1 MLLHLVDAGGEH
13 AGQSYKTIRK
23 ELEAYGAGLAEKAEI
38 VALSKTDTVDDA
50 TVKAQIERLKRAMRT
65 YGPALDAGV
74 RARPPLLL
82 SAATNVGVRDALRAV
97 ASEIDGAK
105 REETAANEPEA
116 AMGAVIATV

>member
-1 MLLHLVDAGGEH
+1 MAH
-13 AGQSYKTIRK
+13 
-23 ELEAYGAGLAEKAEI
+23 GLDEKPEI
-38 VALSKTDTVDDA
+38 VALSKVDTVDEE
-50 TVKAQIERLKRAMRT
+50 TLKKQTERLKRAMRA
-65 YGPALDAGV
+65 YGPPLDAGA

-116 AMGAVIATV
+116 AWEP